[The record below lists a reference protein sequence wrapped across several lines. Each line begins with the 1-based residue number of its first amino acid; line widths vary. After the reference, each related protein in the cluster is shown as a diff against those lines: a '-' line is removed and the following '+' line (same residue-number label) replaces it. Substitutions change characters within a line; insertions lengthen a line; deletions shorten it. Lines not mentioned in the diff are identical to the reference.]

1 MLLSSPL
8 PNEMSIGAMA
18 NSMAANSENSFI
30 YSNQQQQQGHGGQ
43 QPRAHNTVAKALS
56 DPYVQYLQQM
66 SASAGDPITNLVQ
79 QDRRKLESE
88 DSRYYKKL
96 ISRKNEIFYF

>member
-30 YSNQQQQQGHGGQ
+30 YSNQQQGHGGQ

-88 DSRYYKKL
+88 DSRYYKQL
-96 ISRKNEIFYF
+96 ISRKNENFYF